1 MDFVKKHYEKILLS
15 VVLLGLVGALVFL
28 PFLIIS
34 DQDTQRQMKTGILYS
49 KVAPLPALVLTR
61 ETNVSARL
69 QSPYK
74 LDFSTANKLFNPL
87 PWQKRADGTLVPV
100 KIGLIGPE
108 AAVVIKITP
117 LCLILTLDS
126 IETNEFGARYVISLE
141 RQAAVLPAQRG
152 KRQHYA
158 SVGEKNE
165 TFTIITN
172 AANTL
177 TLAGGGGV
185 TNNSA
190 NADVNGS
197 PDNPAQLK
205 LILLLTDTGERA
217 TLSKDKPFRRTD
229 GYAAD
234 LKYDP
239 EGKKWQ
245 GQRSGAILK
254 FAGDD
259 NIVVAINQD
268 TVILLARSNQKKTTL
283 TYSPSP

>member
-15 VVLLGLVGALVFL
+15 VVLLGLMGVLVFML
-28 PFLIIS
+28 YLIPSDRQRLADIRLSIIS
-34 DQDTQRQMKTGILYS
+34 HAVK
-49 KVAPLPALVLTR
+49 PLDPLDLTR

-74 LDFSTANKLFNPL
+74 LDFSTTNKLFNPV
-87 PWQKRADGTLVPV
+87 PWQRKADGTLI
-100 KIGLIGPE
+100 KGSQAGPT
-108 AAVVIKITP
+108 ATVVTKITP

-126 IETNEFGARYVISLE
+126 IETNEFGARYVISME

-165 TFTIITN
+165 TFTI
-172 AANTL
+172 
-177 TLAGGGGV
+177 AG
-185 TNNSA
+185 
-190 NADVNGS
+190 VNGS

-205 LILLLTDTGERA
+205 LILQLTDTGERA
-217 TLSKDKPFRRTD
+217 TLSKDKPFCRTD
-229 GYAAD
+229 AYSAD

-245 GQRSGAILK
+245 GQRIGADLK

-259 NIVVAINQD
+259 NIIVAINQD

>member
-49 KVAPLPALVLTR
+49 KVAPLPALDLTR

-74 LDFSTANKLFNPL
+74 LDFSTTNKLFNPV
-87 PWQKRADGTLVPV
+87 PWQRKADGTLI
-100 KIGLIGPE
+100 KGSQAGPT
-108 AAVVIKITP
+108 AAVVTKITP

-229 GYAAD
+229 GYSAD

-239 EGKKWQ
+239 EGKKWL

>member
-34 DQDTQRQMKTGILYS
+34 DQDTQQRMKEGIIHV
-49 KVAPLPALVLTR
+49 KVAPLRALDLTR
-61 ETNVSARL
+61 ETNVFERL

-74 LDFSTANKLFNPL
+74 LDFSTTNKLFNPVQ
-87 PWQKRADGTLVPV
+87 WQKAVDGSLI
-100 KIGLIGPE
+100 KIKTGNEIGPG
-108 AAVVIKITP
+108 AAVITKITP

-126 IETNEFGARYVISLE
+126 IETNEFGARYVISVE

-165 TFTIITN
+165 TFTI
-172 AANTL
+172 AE
-177 TLAGGGGV
+177 
-185 TNNSA
+185 
-190 NADVNGS
+190 VNGS
-197 PDNPAQLK
+197 PGNPAQLK
-205 LILLLTDTGERA
+205 LILQLTDTGERA

-229 GYAAD
+229 GYSAD

-245 GQRSGAILK
+245 GQRVGADLK
-254 FAGDD
+254 FAVDD
-259 NIVVAINQD
+259 NIIVAINQD

-283 TYSPSP
+283 TYTPNP

>member
-15 VVLLGLVGALVFL
+15 VVLLGLMGVLVYML
-28 PFLIIS
+28 YLIPSDRQRLADIRLSIIS
-34 DQDTQRQMKTGILYS
+34 HAVK
-49 KVAPLPALVLTR
+49 PLDPLNLTR

-74 LDFSTANKLFNPL
+74 LDFSTTNKLFNPL

-100 KIGLIGPE
+100 KLGLIGPE
-108 AAVVIKITP
+108 AAVVTKITP

-126 IETNEFGARYVISLE
+126 IETNEFGARYVISME

-158 SVGEKNE
+158 SVGDKNE
-165 TFTIITN
+165 TFSI
-172 AANTL
+172 
-177 TLAGGGGV
+177 
-185 TNNSA
+185 
-190 NADVNGS
+190 ADVNGS
-197 PDNPAQLK
+197 PGDPAQLK
-205 LILLLTDTGERA
+205 LILQLTDTGERA

-229 GYAAD
+229 SYSAD

-245 GQRSGAILK
+245 GQRSGADLK

-259 NIVVAINQD
+259 NIIVAINQD

>member
-15 VVLLGLVGALVFL
+15 VVLLGLMGVLVFML
-28 PFLIIS
+28 YLIPSDRQRLADIRLSIIS
-34 DQDTQRQMKTGILYS
+34 HAVK
-49 KVAPLPALVLTR
+49 PLDPLNLTR

-74 LDFSTANKLFNPL
+74 LDFSTTNKLFNPV
-87 PWQKRADGTLVPV
+87 PWQRKADGTLI
-100 KIGLIGPE
+100 KGSQAGPT
-108 AAVVIKITP
+108 AAVVTKITP

-126 IETNEFGARYVISLE
+126 IETNESGARYVISME

-165 TFTIITN
+165 TFTITG
-172 AANTL
+172 T
-177 TLAGGGGV
+177 
-185 TNNSA
+185 NSA
-190 NADVNGS
+190 

-205 LILLLTDTGERA
+205 LILQLTDTGERA
-217 TLSKDKPFRRTD
+217 TLSKDNPFRRTD
-229 GYAAD
+229 GYVAD
-234 LKYDP
+234 LKYDL

-245 GQRSGAILK
+245 GQRIGADLK

-259 NIVVAINQD
+259 NIIVAINPD

>member
-15 VVLLGLVGALVFL
+15 VVLLGLMGVLVFML
-28 PFLIIS
+28 YLIPSDRQRLADIRLSIIS
-34 DQDTQRQMKTGILYS
+34 HAVK
-49 KVAPLPALVLTR
+49 PLDPLDLTR

-74 LDFSTANKLFNPL
+74 LDFSTTNKLFNPV
-87 PWQKRADGTLVPV
+87 PWQRKADGTLI
-100 KIGLIGPE
+100 KGSQAGPT
-108 AAVVIKITP
+108 ATVVTKITP

-126 IETNEFGARYVISLE
+126 IETNEFGARYVISME

-158 SVGEKNE
+158 SIGEKNE

-172 AANTL
+172 AADTL

-185 TNNSA
+185 TNSSA

-197 PDNPAQLK
+197 PGNPAQLK
-205 LILLLTDTGERA
+205 LILQLTDTGERA

-229 GYAAD
+229 GYSAD

-245 GQRSGAILK
+245 GQRIGAILR
-254 FAGDD
+254 FGGDD
-259 NIVVAINQD
+259 NIIVAINQD

>member
-34 DQDTQRQMKTGILYS
+34 DQDTQRRMKEGIIS
-49 KVAPLPALVLTR
+49 RKVAPLPALDLTR

-74 LDFSTANKLFNPL
+74 LDFSTTNKLFNPV
-87 PWQKRADGTLVPV
+87 PWQRKADGM
-100 KIGLIGPE
+100 LIKGSQAGPT
-108 AAVVIKITP
+108 AAVVTKITP

-126 IETNEFGARYVISLE
+126 IETNEFGARYVISME

-172 AANTL
+172 S
-177 TLAGGGGV
+177 V
-185 TNNSA
+185 PDNS
-190 NADVNGS
+190 V
-197 PDNPAQLK
+197 PDNPAPVK
-205 LILLLTDTGERA
+205 LILQLTDTGERA

-229 GYAAD
+229 GYSAD
-234 LKYDP
+234 LKYDL

-245 GQRSGAILK
+245 GQRKDADLK

-259 NIVVAINQD
+259 NIIVAINQD

>member
-15 VVLLGLVGALVFL
+15 VVLLGLMGVLVFML
-28 PFLIIS
+28 YLIPSDRQRLADIRLSIIS
-34 DQDTQRQMKTGILYS
+34 HAVK
-49 KVAPLPALVLTR
+49 PLDPLDLTR

-74 LDFSTANKLFNPL
+74 LDFSTTNKLFNPVQ
-87 PWQKRADGTLVPV
+87 WQKTPDGR
-100 KIGLIGPE
+100 LIKLPSGSE
-108 AAVVIKITP
+108 VDLTVVTKITP
-117 LCLILTLDS
+117 LYLALTLDS
-126 IETNEFGARYVISLE
+126 IETNSLATNELAARYVISVE
-141 RQAAVLPAQRG
+141 HQAAALPGQRV

-158 SVGEKNE
+158 SVAEKIDV
-165 TFTIITN
+165 FTIQE
-172 AANTL
+172 
-177 TLAGGGGV
+177 V
-185 TNNSA
+185 R
-190 NADVNGS
+190 GS
-197 PDNPAQLK
+197 LDNPAQLQ
-205 LILLLTDTGERA
+205 LVLQLADTGERV

-229 GYAAD
+229 GYSAD

-245 GQRSGAILK
+245 GQRIGAILR

-259 NIVVAINQD
+259 NIIVAINQD

>member
-34 DQDTQRQMKTGILYS
+34 DQDTQRRMKEGIIHV
-49 KVAPLPALVLTR
+49 KVAPLPAVDLTR

-74 LDFSTANKLFNPL
+74 LDFSTTNKLFNPVQ
-87 PWQKRADGTLVPV
+87 WQKAVDGSLI
-100 KIGLIGPE
+100 KIKTGNEIGPK
-108 AAVVIKITP
+108 AVVITKITP

-126 IETNEFGARYVISLE
+126 IETNEFGARYVISME

-165 TFTIITN
+165 TFTITGTTTTN
-172 AANTL
+172 IA
-177 TLAGGGGV
+177 
-185 TNNSA
+185 
-190 NADVNGS
+190 
-197 PDNPAQLK
+197 PDNPAQL
-205 LILLLTDTGERA
+205 LILQLTDTGERA

-229 GYAAD
+229 GYSAD

-245 GQRSGAILK
+245 GQRIGADLK

-283 TYSPSP
+283 TYSPGP